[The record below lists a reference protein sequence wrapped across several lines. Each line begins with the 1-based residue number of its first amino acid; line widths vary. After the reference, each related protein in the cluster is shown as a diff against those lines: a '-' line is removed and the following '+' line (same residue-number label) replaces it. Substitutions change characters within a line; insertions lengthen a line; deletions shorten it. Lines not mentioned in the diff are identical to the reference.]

1 MNIAICDRYDTD
13 ITRISEFLDA
23 NIKKHML
30 NHALLEVDTF
40 TSTDELLASPKE
52 YSLIFLGI
60 LMPGTDGI
68 EAARQL
74 KDGPN
79 PPIIIFT
86 TKSTEHCLASYNL
99 GVEGYILKPI
109 REEDFEKVFTRLLLP
124 IFPSTHTLNVYSN
137 RLLYHIPVSEIFYI
151 ESIGRKQ
158 ILTNQVLTNR
168 ILTSQILTN
177 RAHLEQQILPELTMV
192 QPLVLQVTTH
202 PMVRTEQLLQHL
214 QRLLML
220 IVQIR
225 SLQMAR

>member
-13 ITRISEFLDA
+13 VARINELLDA
-23 NIKKHML
+23 NIKRHML
-30 NHALLEVDTF
+30 NHALLDVDTF
-40 TSTDELLASPKE
+40 TSTDELLASPKG

-151 ESIGRKQ
+151 ESTLNHNSFIRCYRSYLVNMNHIQ
-158 ILTNQVLTNR
+158 DILDTEIQLTNDDCIPLTLR
-168 ILTSQILTN
+168 KRSQIVKLFN
-177 RAHLEQQILPELTMV
+177 KF
-192 QPLVLQVTTH
+192 
-202 PMVRTEQLLQHL
+202 
-214 QRLLML
+214 L
-220 IVQIR
+220 I
-225 SLQMAR
+225 SHSASE

>member
-23 NIKKHML
+23 NIKNHML

-68 EAARQL
+68 ETARQL

-86 TKSTEHCLASYNL
+86 TKSTEHCLASI
-99 GVEGYILKPI
+99 IL
-109 REEDFEKVFTRLLLP
+109 
-124 IFPSTHTLNVYSN
+124 
-137 RLLYHIPVSEIFYI
+137 
-151 ESIGRKQ
+151 
-158 ILTNQVLTNR
+158 
-168 ILTSQILTN
+168 
-177 RAHLEQQILPELTMV
+177 ELKDTF
-192 QPLVLQVTTH
+192 
-202 PMVRTEQLLQHL
+202 
-214 QRLLML
+214 
-220 IVQIR
+220 
-225 SLQMAR
+225 

>member
-109 REEDFEKVFTRLLLP
+109 REEDPDKVTGSHCLSVHRILCIHRIYLLDSLLQSLPAELHLHKCWLILLLLLP
-124 IFPSTHTLNVYSN
+124 
-137 RLLYHIPVSEIFYI
+137 
-151 ESIGRKQ
+151 
-158 ILTNQVLTNR
+158 
-168 ILTSQILTN
+168 
-177 RAHLEQQILPELTMV
+177 
-192 QPLVLQVTTH
+192 
-202 PMVRTEQLLQHL
+202 
-214 QRLLML
+214 
-220 IVQIR
+220 
-225 SLQMAR
+225 

>member
-99 GVEGYILKPI
+99 GVEGYILSQSEKKILRKPLP
-109 REEDFEKVFTRLLLP
+109 DFCFRYSLQP
-124 IFPSTHTLNVYSN
+124 IHSMY
-137 RLLYHIPVSEIFYI
+137 IPTGFYI
-151 ESIGRKQ
+151 TSRFLRFF
-158 ILTNQVLTNR
+158 ILK
-168 ILTSQILTN
+168 
-177 RAHLEQQILPELTMV
+177 ALEEN
-192 QPLVLQVTTH
+192 
-202 PMVRTEQLLQHL
+202 
-214 QRLLML
+214 
-220 IVQIR
+220 
-225 SLQMAR
+225 A

>member
-23 NIKKHML
+23 NIKNHML

-99 GVEGYILKPI
+99 GVEGNIGSKSLYQTFASDIP
-109 REEDFEKVFTRLLLP
+109 FNPYTQC
-124 IFPSTHTLNVYSN
+124 IF
-137 RLLYHIPVSEIFYI
+137 
-151 ESIGRKQ
+151 
-158 ILTNQVLTNR
+158 
-168 ILTSQILTN
+168 
-177 RAHLEQQILPELTMV
+177 
-192 QPLVLQVTTH
+192 QPAFISH
-202 PMVRTEQLLQHL
+202 PGF
-214 QRLLML
+214 
-220 IVQIR
+220 
-225 SLQMAR
+225 

>member
-60 LMPGTDGI
+60 LMPETLKEIGIVGEWVTSGEAAVTKTFKRHEMHDDYFAIIMDWKLPDMDGI

-151 ESIGRKQ
+151 ESIGRKWSGCCC
-158 ILTNQVLTNR
+158 L
-168 ILTSQILTN
+168 
-177 RAHLEQQILPELTMV
+177 
-192 QPLVLQVTTH
+192 
-202 PMVRTEQLLQHL
+202 
-214 QRLLML
+214 
-220 IVQIR
+220 
-225 SLQMAR
+225 